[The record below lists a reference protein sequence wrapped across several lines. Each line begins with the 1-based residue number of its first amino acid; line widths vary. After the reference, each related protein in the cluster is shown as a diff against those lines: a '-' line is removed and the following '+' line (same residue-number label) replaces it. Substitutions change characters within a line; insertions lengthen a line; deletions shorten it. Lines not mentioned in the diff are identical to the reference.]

1 MRILFTR
8 FPLESAYGGAEVQTL
23 SLMRGLRERG
33 HEVSFLGSC
42 PILLKESAKYEIP
55 STPLEIGIPPV
66 TKWGAVSF
74 LWRQRRIK
82 RQFAQALQATSYK
95 PQAVVMLSMSE
106 KLLLTHGATQQG
118 IAVYWLE
125 HDRIGKWLTWNPWLP
140 CMRKLSREAITVCV
154 SALSKD
160 LYVRLGWS
168 AENTVDIPNGIDVR
182 RFAKRERAAR
192 ESGVLHIGCVARLTQ
207 DKGVD
212 LLVRAAGQLPETQ
225 LTIIGTGRD
234 EDAIRSLIAELHL
247 EDRITL
253 QPSHPDLGA
262 FYQTIDVLALPSREH
277 DPFGLVAAEAMALGT
292 PVIVTDA
299 CGIAGYLGHE
309 SFIVPANS
317 QEALAEAMRKLRDP
331 MLRTHLSEAAKRT
344 AHEKFSLQK
353 MIDAYEKLLMSNR

>member
-23 SLMRGLRERG
+23 SLMRGLQERG

-42 PILLKESAKYEIP
+42 PVLLKEGAKYNIG
-55 STPLEIGIPPV
+55 STKLEIGVPPV
-66 TKWGAVSF
+66 SKWGMLSF
-74 LWRQRRIK
+74 LRKQFGMRRTLL
-82 RQFAQALQATSYK
+82 RALSSMQK
-95 PQAVVMLSMSE
+95 PDAIVMLSMSE
-106 KLLLTHGATQQG
+106 KLLLTHAATRQG

-125 HDRIGKWLTWNPWLP
+125 HDRIGRWLTWNPWLP
-140 CMRKLSREAITVCV
+140 RLRKLSRTATTICV
-154 SALSKD
+154 SALSKS
-160 LYVRLGWS
+160 LYVQLGWP
-168 AENTVDIPNGIDVR
+168 AENTVDIPNGIAMQ
-182 RFAKRERAAR
+182 RFAQCERVPR
-192 ESGVLHIGCVARLTQ
+192 ESGALRVGCVARLTQ

-212 LLVRAAGQLPETQ
+212 LLVRAIAQIPDVT

-234 EDAIRSLIAELHL
+234 EDCVRALISQLHL
-247 EDRITL
+247 EDRVTL
-253 QPSHPDLGA
+253 QPSHPDLGN
-262 FYQTIDVLALPSREH
+262 FYCTIDVLVLPSREH

-299 CGIAGYLGHE
+299 CGIASYLGHE

-344 AHEKFSLQK
+344 AHEKFSLPK
-353 MIDAYEKLLMSNR
+353 MLDAYEKLLMKDR